1 MAVFLLPS
9 LAGVALFLAP
19 VMFDGNVTILF
30 AVLTDAIGTIIA
42 PAHELLLVVVMTI
55 GALGALL
62 WPLLRTTRLGT
73 SGLARR
79 CFAVSPLWTT
89 LRTLGACFALCVF
102 LQVGPEVL
110 RSAVTGAAVF
120 RDICMPILVIYA
132 ASAFLM
138 ALVTDYG
145 LMEFVGVLLRA
156 PFSLL
161 FRLPGRAAV
170 DSLVSFVSSSGVGLL
185 LTIRQYEL
193 GIYNAREACVIC
205 CSFSVVSLP
214 FALVIA
220 KVARIDSLFAPWYLT
235 IAVACVL
242 AALVISRVGPLA
254 RKPETRLVDSTEST
268 DPLLADQDVLQRAL
282 WAARDRAGRAHGVA
296 DYLRAG
302 VEASLDYTLGLV
314 GPIMTVATLASVLV
328 FRTPLFDW
336 LAAPLVWLL
345 QLFTFPEAPLA
356 AKGFIVGFL
365 DQFMPAFVAGDLD
378 SQFAR
383 FVVGGL
389 SVAQLI
395 YLSEYGL
402 IVLRSPL
409 PISVLDLVVTFA
421 MRTLIVTPVLIAGAF
436 LVA

>member
-1 MAVFLLPS
+1 MFVVPS
-9 LAGVALFLAP
+9 LAGVALFLTP
-19 VMFDGNVTILF
+19 ILLDSGVTILF
-30 AVLTDAIGTIIA
+30 AVLTDAIASVIA
-42 PAHELLLVVVMTI
+42 PVHELLLVTVITI
-55 GALGALL
+55 GAAGALL
-62 WPLLRTTRLGT
+62 WPFLRTTHIGT
-73 SGLARR
+73 SKLARR
-79 CFAVSPLWTT
+79 CFAVPPLWIT
-89 LRTLGACFALCVF
+89 LRTLGALIALCVF
-102 LQVGPEVL
+102 LEVGPEFL
-110 RSAVTGAAVF
+110 RGAETGVAVF

-138 ALVTDYG
+138 GLVTDYG
-145 LMEFVGVLLRA
+145 LMEFVGVLLQA
-156 PFSLL
+156 PFSRL

-220 KVARIDSLFAPWYLT
+220 KVARIDDLFAPWYLT
-235 IAVACVL
+235 IVVACIG

-254 RKPETRLVDSTEST
+254 RKAEDRLVENRA
-268 DPLLADQDVLQRAL
+268 LATAALEGENVLQRAL
-282 WAARDRAGRAHGVA
+282 RAARERAGRAYGVA

-302 VEASLDYTLGLV
+302 FEASLDYTFGLL

-336 LAAPLVWLL
+336 LAAPLVGAL
-345 QLFTFPEAPLA
+345 QLLAFPEALLA

-365 DQFMPAFVAGDLD
+365 DQFMPAFVARGLD
-378 SQFAR
+378 SGFAR

-402 IVLRSPL
+402 IVLRSRL
-409 PISVLDLVVTFA
+409 PISFLDLVVTFA
-421 MRTLIVTPVLIAGAF
+421 MRTLIVTPVLVAGAF
-436 LVA
+436 LVT